1 MKFNKI
7 KKILLVGLSLMLL
20 TACDSKAS
28 SNQSVS
34 DKEDINIEDTKI
46 DATEAES
53 VAREKVTESV
63 SETEEVDLSKVEVTK
78 MYATDEVNIRVYD
91 NVKSNIIAKLSKGDS
106 IDTIE
111 VMDDWVKVI
120 YKDRIGYVA
129 KKYLTDD
136 EASLNRK
143 LVVIDAGHQKNG
155 DSSKEPIGPG
165 ASETK
170 PKVASGTQG
179 VSSGL
184 KEYELTLM
192 VSKKLET
199 ELKNRGYEV
208 IMVRT
213 SNDVNISNSKRAQ
226 IANEANADAFIRVH
240 ANGAT
245 SSSANGAMTICQTAS
260 NPYNGNLAEKS
271 KRLSQLVLDELVSST
286 GCKKERVW
294 ETDTMSGINWCTVPV
309 TIVEMGYMTNPNED
323 MLMASDSYQNKI
335 AAGIANGLD
344 KYFQ

>member
-165 ASETK
+165 D
-170 PKVASGTQG
+170 
-179 VSSGL
+179 
-184 KEYELTLM
+184 
-192 VSKKLET
+192 
-199 ELKNRGYEV
+199 R
-208 IMVRT
+208 
-213 SNDVNISNSKRAQ
+213 
-226 IANEANADAFIRVH
+226 
-240 ANGAT
+240 
-245 SSSANGAMTICQTAS
+245 
-260 NPYNGNLAEKS
+260 KS
-271 KRLSQLVLDELVSST
+271 VV
-286 GCKKERVW
+286 
-294 ETDTMSGINWCTVPV
+294 
-309 TIVEMGYMTNPNED
+309 
-323 MLMASDSYQNKI
+323 
-335 AAGIANGLD
+335 
-344 KYFQ
+344 